1 MLVKSILLG
10 LVGVIG
16 VIDSRLIGR
25 QNIGRPLILSTLS
38 GLVLGDLRMGITLG
52 ASLELI
58 SMGFVAI
65 GAAGPPNMQFGSIIA
80 TAFVCLSGASTEAA
94 LTIAIP
100 VAVIGEFMSAIMR
113 IVVAQFSH
121 VADAAIEGG
130 DYRRAKN
137 IHIWW
142 SFILNA
148 LIYFIPIFLTVY
160 LGTGIVE
167 VIVNAIPEV
176 ISNGLT
182 VAGNL
187 LSALGFAMLLS
198 TMISKKLFPYFLF
211 GFLVVAYSGLDL
223 IGLTM
228 FACILAFIL
237 DKVSY
242 GRRVG
247 AQNGL

>member
-1 MLVKSILLG
+1 MLVKAILLG

-16 VIDSRLIGR
+16 VVDSRLIGR

-38 GLVLGDLRMGITLG
+38 GLALGDIEKGIILG

-58 SMGFVAI
+58 SMGFVSI

-80 TAFVCLSGASTEAA
+80 TAFAIISGASTETA

-100 VAVIGEFMSAIMR
+100 VAVAGEFLSIIMR
-113 IVVAQFSH
+113 MVIAQFSH
-121 VADAAIEGG
+121 VADHAVEVGN
-130 DYRRAKN
+130 YHKAKM

-142 SFILNA
+142 AFIFNA
-148 LIYFIPIFLTVY
+148 FVYFIPIFLTIY
-160 LGTGIVE
+160 FGADIVADF
-167 VIVNAIPEV
+167 VSAIPDV
-176 ISNGLT
+176 ITNGLS

-187 LSALGFAMLLS
+187 LSALGFAMLLA
-198 TMISKKLFPYFLF
+198 TMLSKKMFPYFLF

-228 FACILAFIL
+228 FAGILAFVL
-237 DKVSY
+237 D
-242 GRRVG
+242 RVIYKKDE
-247 AQNGL
+247 AA